1 MNVSKQ
7 KGSLLTMKDALFHYA
22 VPILKQNEP
31 AGYLFLHASYEPLNE
46 IDGQL
51 WLALAFCLGSAI
63 IIIVFFG
70 YRMSM
75 KYVKPIDYATKVAKQ
90 LERGNYDTNNYEELM
105 IETSELNTSMK
116 RLAGSL
122 QEMTSAGECRETGCK
137 RSLKILEQGLY

>member
-1 MNVSKQ
+1 KGKIIHTTGQAEQ
-7 KGSLLTMKDALFHYA
+7 KAVIQNTLNNERLQTKGVVIDDEKDALFHYA

-31 AGYLFLHASYEPLNE
+31 VGYLFLHASYEPLNE

-90 LERGNYDTNNYEELM
+90 LERGNY
-105 IETSELNTSMK
+105 
-116 RLAGSL
+116 
-122 QEMTSAGECRETGCK
+122 
-137 RSLKILEQGLY
+137 